1 MFNAILSPDLPCE
14 ISEPKQTHSGTLRL
28 QQHDTNLSY
37 LTMHMSLVTL
47 TTPPAALGQKGF
59 ANSDFD
65 FQLKQR
71 GLAKIIVVGTLAS
84 TCVEATARSGGE
96 RGYHLTMVRATGS
109 VIAAPVRPRA
119 ARLPG
124 LVL

>member
-1 MFNAILSPDLPCE
+1 
-14 ISEPKQTHSGTLRL
+14 
-28 QQHDTNLSY
+28 
-37 LTMHMSLVTL
+37 MHMSLVTL
-47 TTPPAALGQKGF
+47 TTPPAALGQNGF

-84 TCVEATARSGGE
+84 TSVEATARSGGE
-96 RGYHLTMVRATGS
+96 LGYHLTIGARRDNSTQAGGNALLSTKSTGRPS
-109 VIAAPVRPRA
+109 PAILPTGAVIAAPVRPRA
-119 ARLPG
+119 ARLPS